1 MVDDSF
7 YLMVVFNLV
16 KASEKI
22 PPTIEVIEVDPQ
34 RFDQLYQVVL
44 TEMP

>member
-7 YLMVVFNLV
+7 YLVVFHLV
-16 KASEKI
+16 KPSEKI

-34 RFDQLYQVVL
+34 RFDQLSQVVL